1 MLLLLLLLLL
11 LQLLVSRQT
20 AKLDRLSLI
29 FDFYSSKEVLK
40 NGSPFSQGNYGP
52 KTKKNKTKNLTE
64 NIKTN
69 QIKLKTNLKLQ
80 DSMTS
85 I

>member
-1 MLLLLLLLLL
+1 
-11 LQLLVSRQT
+11 
-20 AKLDRLSLI
+20 
-29 FDFYSSKEVLK
+29 VLK